1 MGLGVEITYLPVFF
15 RDLLSRD
22 HQREVKDV
30 VPLINYGC
38 TAWSLFGGSLV
49 STPLEEEEGKKSSL
63 SLE

>member
-49 STPLEEEEGKKSSL
+49 STPLEEEGKKSSL